1 MHKKSWQFVIL
12 VFCVTWLI
20 AYSQINPFST
30 ALHPPVVAP
39 ATQVSA
45 PQATLLVSAAASLQ
59 KALQEITKL
68 DPQTDSAPEFNS
80 KINAK
85 INYNFAASGVLQ
97 QQIEQGAPVDVFIS
111 AAEKQILALEKKGL
125 LVSGTKQNLLTN
137 RLVLIV
143 PKQSKIL
150 LKNFQ
155 ELVNP
160 EVQRIAIAEPRTV
173 PAGQYASEVL
183 QNLGIWEQVQSK
195 FVFGNNVKSVL
206 TTVETGDVDA
216 GFVYS
221 SDAKGSD
228 KVTVVA
234 IADEKLHSPIR
245 YPIAILRSSNAP
257 ELSKKY
263 VDFLK
268 SDSAKAV
275 FEKYGFGI
283 AQN

>member
-1 MHKKSWQFVIL
+1 MLSF
-12 VFCVTWLI
+12 FVTWLI
-20 AYSQINPFST
+20 ACSQINPFAT
-30 ALHPPVVAP
+30 ALYPPIGAP
-39 ATQVSA
+39 ATPALS
-45 PQATLLVSAAASLQ
+45 PQASSLLVAAAASLQ
-59 KALQEITKL
+59 KALQEITKNP
-68 DPQTDSAPEFNS
+68 PQDDSTS
-80 KINAK
+80 KINGEINERINAN

-111 AAEKQILALEKKGL
+111 ASEKQIIALEKKGL
-125 LVSGTKQNLLTN
+125 LVAGTKQNLLTN

-150 LKNFQ
+150 LTNFQ
-155 ELVNP
+155 QLVNP
-160 EVQRIAIAEPRTV
+160 QVQRIAITEPRIV

-183 QNLGIWEQVQSK
+183 QNLGILEQVRSK
-195 FVFGNNVKSVL
+195 FVYGNNVKSVL

-228 KVTVVA
+228 KIIVVA
-234 IADEKLHSPIR
+234 TADEKLHSPIR
-245 YPIAILRSSNAP
+245 YPIAILRSTNAP

-263 VDFLK
+263 VELLK
-268 SDSAKAV
+268 SDPAKAV